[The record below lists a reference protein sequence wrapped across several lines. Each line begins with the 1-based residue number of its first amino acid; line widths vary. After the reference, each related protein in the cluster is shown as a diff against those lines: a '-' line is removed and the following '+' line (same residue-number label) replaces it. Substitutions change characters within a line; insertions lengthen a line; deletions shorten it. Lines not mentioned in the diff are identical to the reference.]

1 MKIKDLKRDKNFII
15 NENIPKN
22 KKLILS
28 AGRLTHQKNHT
39 YLISE
44 FAKFSQKNDQFILL
58 ILGDGE
64 KKNEL
69 IKLVKKKEIEDKVFF
84 ISFKKNIYSFI
95 RESDILVMS
104 SLWEEV
110 GFVIVEAALCNTL

>member
-1 MKIKDLKRDKNFII
+1 MKIKDLKRENFII

-22 KKLILS
+22 KNDFIGGKTNS
-28 AGRLTHQKNHT
+28 SKNHT

-64 KKNEL
+64 KK
-69 IKLVKKKEIEDKVFF
+69 
-84 ISFKKNIYSFI
+84 
-95 RESDILVMS
+95 MS
-104 SLWEEV
+104 
-110 GFVIVEAALCNTL
+110 

>member
-22 KKLILS
+22 KKMILS

-64 KKNEL
+64 KK
-69 IKLVKKKEIEDKVFF
+69 
-84 ISFKKNIYSFI
+84 
-95 RESDILVMS
+95 MS
-104 SLWEEV
+104 
-110 GFVIVEAALCNTL
+110 